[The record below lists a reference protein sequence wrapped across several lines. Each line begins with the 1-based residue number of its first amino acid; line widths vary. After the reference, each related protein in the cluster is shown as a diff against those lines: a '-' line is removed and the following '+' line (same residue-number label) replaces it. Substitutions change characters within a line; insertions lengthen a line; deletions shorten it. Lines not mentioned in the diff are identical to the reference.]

1 MKPKEWLSFYSAAQ
15 EIERIKGVSP
25 GKAQSMLRQACA
37 SGEVRSVKEPYVTV
51 HQEAEGQGPP
61 QRIEPSEWREHEID
75 LMTDSDGCRYF
86 VDVSEA
92 DLRYWLGQQ
101 KAKPREARE
110 AREARE
116 VGKRPKI
123 RALLADM
130 FHGCRVPEP
139 AHCVR
144 KALRADLLQRDP
156 NLDPLNLGTLKS
168 AIDEYNADPKRS

>member
-75 LMTDSDGCRYF
+75 LMTDMCRRAADGLAMRTRRIGR
-86 VDVSEA
+86 E
-92 DLRYWLGQQ
+92 WLWRLPD
-101 KAKPREARE
+101 AAARW
-110 AREARE
+110 R
-116 VGKRPKI
+116 
-123 RALLADM
+123 
-130 FHGCRVPEP
+130 
-139 AHCVR
+139 
-144 KALRADLLQRDP
+144 
-156 NLDPLNLGTLKS
+156 
-168 AIDEYNADPKRS
+168 

>member
-75 LMTDSDGCRYF
+75 LMTDMCRRAADGLAMRT
-86 VDVSEA
+86 STTLA
-92 DLRYWLGQQ
+92 DLFTPQRV
-101 KAKPREARE
+101 ANPFSA
-110 AREARE
+110 
-116 VGKRPKI
+116 V
-123 RALLADM
+123 RAS
-130 FHGCRVPEP
+130 
-139 AHCVR
+139 
-144 KALRADLLQRDP
+144 LR
-156 NLDPLNLGTLKS
+156 
-168 AIDEYNADPKRS
+168 